1 MEHLNKQLEEGFLL
15 HNHNHHHE
23 PSLLSHRELSSTA
36 DDDDKQ
42 FESSPCYQE
51 KTDDEK
57 PYSKIKLM
65 NKIYYMN
72 MIKAEKMK
80 SAVVSKLRIA
90 MFKNL
95 ATRLTGAF
103 LALCILFQLRA
114 LAGRGG
120 PGGADVDADFYKSL
134 PPERIYESNGY
145 LMISS
150 NGGLNQM
157 RSGICDMVAIAR
169 FLNVTLIVPEL
180 DNTSF
185 WNDQSQFANI
195 FNVDY
200 FIASLRDEVK
210 ILKLLPEDPKQK
222 IIDTG
227 SLYSMAP
234 VSWSNMSYYYN
245 KSFYEQIL
253 PKIKS
258 FEVLQ
263 LTKSD
268 ARLANNGIPEEVQKL
283 RCRVNYQALRFAP
296 PIEKLAKKIVRILKQ
311 NGQFLVL
318 HLRYEMDML
327 AFSGC
332 NEGCSAQE
340 IQELTAM
347 RYAYPWWKVK
357 EIDSDKVRQ
366 EGLCPLTPEE
376 TTLALQALDIDPKIQ
391 IYIAAGDI
399 YGGER
404 RLASMRKAFPRLV
417 KKETLL
423 RESDLAPFM
432 NHSNQMAALDYHVAV
447 EADIFAPTY
456 GGNMA
461 KVVEGHRRF
470 LGHRKT
476 ILLDRKAIVGL
487 VDRYKNGGLSW
498 EEFSTAV
505 KEAHSDKM
513 GQPTRRL
520 EIPGKPKDED
530 YFYTNPQECLPQ
542 LED

>member
-1 MEHLNKQLEEGFLL
+1 MEHLNKQLEEGFL
-15 HNHNHHHE
+15 HHHHE
-23 PSLLSHRELSSTA
+23 QRLISHREVA
-36 DDDDKQ
+36 NGDKLEPP
-42 FESSPCYQE
+42 ESYNE
-51 KTDDEK
+51 KPYYDDEK

-65 NKIYYMN
+65 NKLHFINTM
-72 MIKAEKMK
+72 KAEKMK
-80 SAVVSKLRIA
+80 NAVVSKLRIA
-90 MFKNL
+90 KL
-95 ATRLTGAF
+95 RD
-103 LALCILFQLRA
+103 LALQFISMLLLLCVLFHWKPLR
-114 LAGRGG
+114 RGG
-120 PGGADVDADFYKSL
+120 GGDVADSDFYKSL
-134 PPERIYESNGY
+134 PPERVYESNGY

-169 FLNVTLIVPEL
+169 YLNVTLIVPQL

-185 WNDQSQFANI
+185 WNDQSQFADI

-200 FIASLRDEVK
+200 FIESLRDEVK
-210 ILKLLPEDPKQK
+210 ILKQLPEDSKLK
-222 IIDTG
+222 IAESG

-245 KSFYEQIL
+245 KIL
-253 PKIKS
+253 PRIKS
-258 FEVLQ
+258 FDVLH

-268 ARLANNGIPEEVQKL
+268 ARLANNGVPEEVQKL
-283 RCRVNYQALRFAP
+283 RCRVNYQALRFAS
-296 PIEKLAKKIVRILKQ
+296 PIEKLAKKIVRVLKR
-311 NGQFLVL
+311 NGPFLVL

-357 EIDSDKVRQ
+357 EIDSEKVRRQ
-366 EGLCPLTPEE
+366 GLCHLTPEE
-376 TTLALQALDIDPKIQ
+376 TAMALRALDVHPKIQ

-404 RLASMRKAFPRLV
+404 RLASLREAFPRLV

-423 RESDLAPFM
+423 PEKDLAPFW

-487 VDRYKNGGLSW
+487 VDRYTNGDMSW
-498 EEFSTAV
+498 DEFSTAM

-530 YFYTNPQECLPQ
+530 YFYTNPQECLPDHHLQ
-542 LED
+542 D

>member
-245 KSFYEQIL
+245 KIL

-347 RYAYPWWKVK
+347 RYDVTKISQITFVLQVK
-357 EIDSDKVRQ
+357 
-366 EGLCPLTPEE
+366 T
-376 TTLALQALDIDPKIQ
+376 
-391 IYIAAGDI
+391 
-399 YGGER
+399 
-404 RLASMRKAFPRLV
+404 
-417 KKETLL
+417 
-423 RESDLAPFM
+423 
-432 NHSNQMAALDYHVAV
+432 HS
-447 EADIFAPTY
+447 
-456 GGNMA
+456 
-461 KVVEGHRRF
+461 
-470 LGHRKT
+470 
-476 ILLDRKAIVGL
+476 
-487 VDRYKNGGLSW
+487 
-498 EEFSTAV
+498 EF
-505 KEAHSDKM
+505 
-513 GQPTRRL
+513 
-520 EIPGKPKDED
+520 
-530 YFYTNPQECLPQ
+530 F
-542 LED
+542 

>member
-200 FIASLRDEVK
+200 FIASLRDE
-210 ILKLLPEDPKQK
+210 
-222 IIDTG
+222 
-227 SLYSMAP
+227 
-234 VSWSNMSYYYN
+234 
-245 KSFYEQIL
+245 IL